1 MGIIQK
7 YSRVRQPN
15 ENLALSKGQIKP
27 YADWHA
33 VGSPKKQTDGSN
45 FFCHEDQLVTQLRQI
60 PLVHFLKE
68 SMVRQAR

>member
-1 MGIIQK
+1 MGCIQK
-7 YSRVRQPN
+7 YSRVREPN

-45 FFCHEDQLVTQLRQI
+45 FFCHED
-60 PLVHFLKE
+60 
-68 SMVRQAR
+68 